1 MLDTSRQALLE
12 SDGTDMIVIV
22 GFIVVLGAVLAGF
35 TMAGGHVGA
44 LIHPS
49 EFLTIGGAALGALI
63 LMSPAKVLKDMVRG
77 LLQSMKGTR
86 YNKPAYEEL
95 FKWLYD
101 LLRVARRE
109 GVLALE
115 QHASSPQESTLFQKY
130 PSVANN
136 HHVMEFLCGA
146 LSLLIEGAT
155 KPEHLPELL
164 EAEIKVLEEE
174 HHAPQGVLSKT
185 ADALPGFGIVAAV
198 MGIVITMGAIDG
210 PVEEVG
216 HKVGAALVGTFVGP
230 LAVRLEFA
238 GAAELAYF
246 RTIATVVVG
255 LGNGVPPKVALEQAR
270 RGVASECRPSRE
282 RMDELLAEVDA
293 S

>member
-1 MLDTSRQALLE
+1 
-12 SDGTDMIVIV
+12 MIVIV
-22 GFIVVLGAVLAGF
+22 GFVVVLGAVLAGF
-35 TMAGGHVGA
+35 TMAGGHIGA

-77 LLQSMKGTR
+77 LLQNMKGTP
-86 YNKPAYEEL
+86 YSKQAYEEL
-95 FKWLYD
+95 FKCLYD

-115 QHASSPQESTLFQKY
+115 QHATSPQESALFQKY
-130 PSVANN
+130 PAVTNN
-136 HHVMEFLCGA
+136 HHAMEFLCGA

-155 KPEHLPELL
+155 KPEQLPELL
-164 EAEIKVLEEE
+164 EAEIKVIEAE

-216 HKVGAALVGTFVGP
+216 HKVGAALVGTFLGVLLCYGFVGP

-246 RTIATVVVG
+246 RTMATVVVG
-255 LGNGVPPKVALEQAR
+255 LGNGVPPKVALELAR

-282 RMDELLAEVDA
+282 RMDELQAEVDA